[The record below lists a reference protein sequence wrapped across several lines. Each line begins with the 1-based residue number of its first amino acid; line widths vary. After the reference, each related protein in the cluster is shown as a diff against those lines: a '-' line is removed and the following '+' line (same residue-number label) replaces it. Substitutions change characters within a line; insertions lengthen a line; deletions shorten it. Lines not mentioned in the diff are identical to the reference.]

1 MDSRT
6 AAHVLSEIA
15 ALLELRAENR
25 FKSRA
30 YRGAAKAV
38 LALDADDLAPFV
50 RSGELAKLRG
60 IGKATLGVI
69 TDLVE
74 TGESQYLEQLRMN
87 LPEGILEL
95 MRVPGLGPEKIEQ
108 LHEALGINSLDD
120 LEAAARDGRLATVKG
135 FGPKTAERMVEAVA
149 VARRSGT
156 LALFHRGYAE
166 AARLIASVRR
176 HPDVV
181 QADVAGSV
189 RRRSEVVRNIDIV
202 AAVNGDPSG
211 VAASFARVPGVAH
224 AKLAGGS
231 AVIRYVD
238 GTLLDLHCVTPDKF
252 AVALWRATGSEAHLR
267 QMSDALTAR
276 GYLVDDDGVRDRR
289 GERVPL
295 ADEHALY
302 QLLDIPTVP
311 PEMREGEGELA
322 RAAQGLPHLV
332 TSPDIRGI
340 LHCHSTYSDGVATI
354 ADLAQAAIARG
365 WSYLGI
371 SDHSQSAFYAGG
383 LSLADVERQHYEIDE
398 LNAKLEGFTILK
410 GIEADIR
417 PNGELD
423 YDDETLERFDYV
435 IGSVHSQFKMSR
447 EAMTARIVA
456 ALENPRLTI
465 LGHPTGRLLLARDPY
480 PVDVE
485 AIVEKAAETRA
496 AIELNADPRRL
507 DLDWR
512 HLRRAKE
519 LGVTVEIGPDAH
531 SVAGLDNVVIG
542 VGIAR
547 KAWLEADDILNARS
561 ADDVIAFAR
570 ARRDGAGVTRS
581 TRRDGRLVD
590 YDPND
595 DADIPF

>member
-38 LALDADDLAPFV
+38 LALDTDDLTPLL
-50 RSGELAKLRG
+50 RSGELARVRG
-60 IGKATLGVI
+60 IGRSTLAVV

-74 TGESQYLEQLRMN
+74 SGESRYLEQLRLD
-87 LPEGILEL
+87 LPDGILDL
-95 MRVPGLGPEKIEQ
+95 MRVPGLGPEKIER
-108 LHEALGINSLDD
+108 LHEALGIASLDD

-135 FGPKTAERMVEAVA
+135 FGPRTVEQMPEAIA
-149 VARRSGT
+149 IARTSGT
-156 LALFHRGYAE
+156 LALFPRAYAE
-166 AARLIASVRR
+166 AARLVSAVRR
-176 HPDVV
+176 HPDVT
-181 QADVAGSV
+181 QAEIAGSV

-202 AAVNGDPSG
+202 AAVTGHPAE
-211 VAASFARVPGVAH
+211 VAASFARIAGVVDATI
-224 AKLAGGS
+224 GDGS
-231 AVIRYVD
+231 AAIRFVD
-238 GTLLDLHCVTPDKF
+238 GTLLDLHCVPPEKF
-252 AVALWRATGSEAHLR
+252 AVALWRATGSEGHIR

-276 GYLVDDDGVRDRR
+276 GLLVDDDGVRTTR

-295 ADEHALY
+295 ADENALY
-302 QLLDIPTVP
+302 ALLDIPLVP
-311 PEMREGEGELA
+311 PEMREGAGELTAAA
-322 RAAQGLPHLV
+322 RALPRLV
-332 TSPDIRGI
+332 TAADVRGI

-354 ADLAQAAIARG
+354 ADLAQAAITRG

-383 LSLADVERQHYEIDE
+383 LSRDAVARQHDEIDE
-398 LNAKLEGFTILK
+398 LNATRGDFRILK

-417 PNGELD
+417 VNGELD
-423 YDDETLERFDYV
+423 YDDQTLDRFDYV
-435 IGSVHSQFKMSR
+435 IGSVHSQFKLSE
-447 EAMTARIVA
+447 EAMTTRIVN
-456 ALENPRLTI
+456 ALENPHLTV
-465 LGHPTGRLLLARDPY
+465 LGHPTGRLLLAREAY
-480 PVDVE
+480 AVDVE
-485 AIVEKAAETRA
+485 AIIEKAAETGA

-512 HLRRAKE
+512 YLRQAKE
-519 LGVTVEIGPDAH
+519 RGVTVEIGPDAH
-531 SVAGLDNVVIG
+531 SIAGLDNVVVG

-561 ADDVIAFAR
+561 ADDVLAFAT
-570 ARRDGAGVTRS
+570 ARRDRGHTTGRSSLERRIAGS
-581 TRRDGRLVD
+581 
-590 YDPND
+590 DP

>member
-38 LALDADDLAPFV
+38 LALDADDLAPYV
-50 RSGELAKLRG
+50 RSGDLAKLRG

-74 TGESQYLEQLRMN
+74 TGESQYLEQLRLN
-87 LPEGILEL
+87 LPEGVLEL

-135 FGPKTAERMVEAVA
+135 FGAKTAERMVDAVA

-156 LALFHRGYAE
+156 LVLFHRGYAE
-166 AARLIASVRR
+166 AARLLASVRR

-181 QADVAGSV
+181 RADVAGSV

-202 AAVNGDPSG
+202 AAVTTNPSE
-211 VAASFARVPGVAH
+211 VAASFARVPGVAD
-224 AKLAGGS
+224 AKLGDGS
-231 AVIRYVD
+231 AAIRYVD
-238 GTLLDLHCVTPDKF
+238 GTLLDLHCVSEDRF

-267 QMSDALTAR
+267 QMSDALAAR
-276 GYLVDDDGVRDRR
+276 GFLVDDDGVLDRR

-295 ADEHALY
+295 ADENALY
-302 QLLDIPTVP
+302 ALLDIPTVP
-311 PEMREGEGELA
+311 PEMREGDGELG
-322 RAAQGLPHLV
+322 RAAHGLPRLV
-332 TSPDIRGI
+332 TSADIRGV

-354 ADLAQAAIARG
+354 ADLADAAISRG

-383 LSLADVERQHYEIDE
+383 LGLPDIERQHDEIDE
-398 LNAKLEGFTILK
+398 LNAKLERFTILK

-423 YDDETLERFDYV
+423 YDDETLDRFDYV
-435 IGSVHSQFKMSR
+435 IGSVHSQFKMSE
-447 EAMTARIVA
+447 EAMTARILT

-465 LGHPTGRLLLARDPY
+465 LGHPTGRLLLAREGY
-480 PVDVE
+480 PVDVDAVIE
-485 AIVEKAAETRA
+485 QAARTRV
-496 AIELNADPRRL
+496 AIELNADPRRHNL
-507 DLDWR
+507 EWGY
-512 HLRRAKE
+512 LRRAKE
-519 LGVTVEIGPDAH
+519 RGVTIEIGPDAH
-531 SVAGLDNVVIG
+531 SIPGLDNVVIG

-570 ARRDGAGVTRS
+570 ARRGATATRS
-581 TRRDGRLVD
+581 ARRDVRLVD
-590 YDPND
+590 YDPD
-595 DADIPF
+595 ADADIPF